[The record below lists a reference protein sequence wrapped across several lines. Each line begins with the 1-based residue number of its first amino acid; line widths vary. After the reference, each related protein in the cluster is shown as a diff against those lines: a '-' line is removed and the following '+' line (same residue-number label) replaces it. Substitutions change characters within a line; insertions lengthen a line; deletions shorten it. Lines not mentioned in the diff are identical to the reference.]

1 VGAAAL
7 SASGT
12 SKAQVLRLMREAQ
25 LLAPSRTL
33 SKPTNPHTGTIIT
46 ARPIEA

>member
-12 SKAQVLRLMREAQ
+12 SKAQVMREAQ

-46 ARPIEA
+46 ARPIEV